1 VNLRDI
7 LWVSLTIVLLPE
19 TFTFPDTNW
28 YNVENEFMAIFRCCF
43 FTFVIA
49 YIYFNSGTRHTNLYY
64 NILAGYITVQL

>member
-7 LWVSLTIVLLPE
+7 LWVSLTIVLFPE

-28 YNVENEFMAIFRCCF
+28 YNVENEFMVIFRVF

-49 YIYFNSGTRHTNLYY
+49 YI
-64 NILAGYITVQL
+64 

>member
-28 YNVENEFMAIFRCCF
+28 YSVENEFIFRVF

-49 YIYFNSGTRHTNLYY
+49 YI
-64 NILAGYITVQL
+64 